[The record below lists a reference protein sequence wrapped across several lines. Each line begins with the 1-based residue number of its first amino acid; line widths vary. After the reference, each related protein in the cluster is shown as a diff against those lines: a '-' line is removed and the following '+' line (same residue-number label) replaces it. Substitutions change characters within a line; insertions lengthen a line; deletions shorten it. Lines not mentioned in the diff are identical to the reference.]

1 MNDLI
6 LEQVTKG
13 FGDHVVL
20 REFSA
25 RFPGGQ
31 CTCIMGP
38 SGCGKTTLLRLIL
51 GLEQPDSGR
60 ILGQTF
66 PMAAVFQENRLFEDF
81 SALSNVTAVCPRE
94 RRSEAAQHLIALGLG
109 ESLHAPVR
117 TLSGGMK
124 RRVAVARAVLAPG
137 EILILDEPFTGLDRD
152 TKAAVLEYLK
162 AHTKGRTLLLVT
174 HDPAERDALAQHVLN
189 MAPVFCLSLTVFY
202 QKARALTVSG
212 ETVRARAFLIAPNGS
227 CLKVQDGDG
236 SVFCLQKVGLVA
248 IGDQGVFPQNPDQSP
263 AAQGQCPGCFG
274 KGVTLFA
281 CLLHCFGGQ
290 SFLGALQGQT
300 AARKHDLL
308 RMGQEIILSNQTD
321 ANVRH
326 HQPIHLLHSLP

>member
-20 REFSA
+20 QEFSA

-81 SALSNVTAVCPRE
+81 SALSNVTAVCPKE

-109 ESLHAPVR
+109 ESLHSPVR

-152 TKAAVLEYLK
+152 TKAAVLKYLK
-162 AHTKGRTLLLVT
+162 VHTQGRTLLLVT
-174 HDPAERDALAQHVLN
+174 HDPAERDALAQH
-189 MAPVFCLSLTVFY
+189 
-202 QKARALTVSG
+202 ALDMT
-212 ETVRARAFLIAPNGS
+212 
-227 CLKVQDGDG
+227 
-236 SVFCLQKVGLVA
+236 
-248 IGDQGVFPQNPDQSP
+248 P
-263 AAQGQCPGCFG
+263 A
-274 KGVTLFA
+274 V
-281 CLLHCFGGQ
+281 
-290 SFLGALQGQT
+290 
-300 AARKHDLL
+300 
-308 RMGQEIILSNQTD
+308 
-321 ANVRH
+321 
-326 HQPIHLLHSLP
+326 

>member
-20 REFSA
+20 QEFSA

-94 RRSEAAQHLIALGLG
+94 RRSEAAQHLTALGLG

-152 TKAAVLEYLK
+152 TK
-162 AHTKGRTLLLVT
+162 GRTLLLVT

-189 MAPVFCLSLTVFY
+189 MAPAV
-202 QKARALTVSG
+202 
-212 ETVRARAFLIAPNGS
+212 
-227 CLKVQDGDG
+227 
-236 SVFCLQKVGLVA
+236 
-248 IGDQGVFPQNPDQSP
+248 
-263 AAQGQCPGCFG
+263 
-274 KGVTLFA
+274 
-281 CLLHCFGGQ
+281 
-290 SFLGALQGQT
+290 
-300 AARKHDLL
+300 
-308 RMGQEIILSNQTD
+308 
-321 ANVRH
+321 
-326 HQPIHLLHSLP
+326 